1 MFPIEVR
8 FPPSLLNSPR
18 TGIRYA
24 IGDGKW
30 VEVPPETTRE
40 DLTQWFVWK
49 GYGTPQ
55 DASAGSWEVEGST
68 GNKYTVR
75 RAQEAYS
82 CSCPGF
88 GWRRKC
94 KHVEQVK
101 TKVETA

>member
-8 FPPSLLNSPR
+8 FPPTLLNSPR

-30 VEVPPETTRE
+30 VEVPPEPTRE
-40 DLTQWFVWK
+40 ALPQWFVWK

-55 DASAGSWEVEGST
+55 DASVSSWEVEGST